1 MPVELPTTFGKA
13 DYNVVLSLQRLAEG
27 VNMLEV
33 RLGTPRDAIVTD
45 AIRQIEEDL
54 RRLSVR
60 VDDLLRRVQALE

>member
-13 DYNVVLSLQRLAEG
+13 DYNVVLSLQRLADG